1 MTNKDLLDSF
11 GKLLMS
17 EVRDEAIEKYEMIAQ
32 GKIRSKSAQDLN
44 SKLSKLDD
52 EQLSLVR
59 EAVVSSIDDVL
70 HNLLWMIEQSDDQIT
85 LTCNDENNAVNI
97 HTISDG
103 LSGEMYTED
112 GWIAKYSRYKENY

>member
-59 EAVVSSIDDVL
+59 EAVVSSVDDVL

-103 LSGEMYTED
+103 LSGEMYAED

>member
-59 EAVVSSIDDVL
+59 EVVVSSVDDVL
-70 HNLLWMIEQSDDQIT
+70 HNLLWMIEQSGDQIT